1 MKSMKE
7 DSGQTLV
14 IIALCMTVLL
24 GFVALAV
31 DVGSLFQARRS
42 MQVAADAAAVAGAL
56 DFKYNNSVTS
66 AKAAARAAAAA
77 NGVSSSYI
85 TINIPP
91 VNGYHQTSGY
101 TEAIAVDPAPTFF
114 MNMFHISSVNVTAR
128 AVAGSG
134 INNGCIWALATT
146 GDDVSL
152 TGSGSITAQNCE
164 IYDNSSASNALTLTG
179 SGSITAKAIGIVG
192 NNPGY
197 SVTGS
202 GSLSPNPPTTGIGP
216 AANPLALTPPT
227 IPTIT
232 GTCSSNCN
240 QSNAGTGNL
249 TVPAGTYTSISNT
262 GSGTVTLSPGTVV
275 TGSVSNTGSG
285 SLIFGAG
292 NYIIGG
298 NLTNTGSG
306 SLSLGAGNYTIGGNF
321 SSTGSSSVSL
331 GSGLYEIGGNLSLTG
346 SGSQT
351 GTGVTFYTQGSD
363 TLTGSGNM
371 NLTAPTSGTYNG
383 VLIYQ
388 PSSDASAMS
397 ITGSGGDNITGIL
410 YAPAAQLTLT
420 GSGSLHVSLDM
431 IVDTLKVTGSGSVVD
446 TNYSA
451 VTNTNSVLSKLVM
464 VE

>member
-1 MKSMKE
+1 MKSLRS

-31 DVGSLFQARRS
+31 DVGSLFHARRN

-56 DFKYNNSVTS
+56 DYKYNSSVTS
-66 AKAAARAAAAA
+66 ARAAGQAAAAA

-91 VNGYHQTSGY
+91 GSGSHATSGY
-101 TEAIAVDPAPTFF
+101 VEAIAVDPAPTFF
-114 MNMFHISSVNVTAR
+114 MNMFHIHSMNVSAR

-134 INNGCIWALATT
+134 VNNGCVWALSKSGT
-146 GDDVSL
+146 DVSL

-164 IYDNSSASNALTLTG
+164 IYDDSNASNAMSLTG
-179 SGSITAKAIGIVG
+179 SGSISAKAIGIVG

-216 AANPLALTPPT
+216 ATDPLNLTAPA
-227 IPTIT
+227 IPT
-232 GTCSSNCN
+232 GTCSSSCTP
-240 QSNAGTGNL
+240 SNTGSGNL
-249 TVPAGTYTSISNT
+249 TLNPGTYTSISNT
-262 GSGTVTLSPGTVV
+262 GSGTLTLTP
-275 TGSVSNTGSG
+275 
-285 SLIFGAG
+285 G
-292 NYIIGG
+292 NYIINGS
-298 NLTNTGSG
+298 LTNTGSG
-306 SLSLGAGNYTIGGNF
+306 SLILGAGNYTIGGDF
-321 SSTGSSSVSL
+321 KSTGSSSLTL
-331 GSGLYEIGGNLSLTG
+331 GSGIYTIGGNLALTG
-346 SGSQT
+346 SGSMT
-351 GTGVTFYTQGSD
+351 GSGITFYTLGSD
-363 TLTGSGNM
+363 TLTGSGSM
-371 NLTAPTSGTYNG
+371 NLAAPTSGTYSG

-388 PSSDASAMS
+388 PSSNTNAMS
-397 ITGSGGDNITGIL
+397 ITGSGGDNIKGIL
-410 YAPAAQLTLT
+410 YAPRAGLTLT

-431 IVDTLKVTGSGSVVD
+431 IVDTLKVTGSGSIVD
-446 TNYSA
+446 TNYSV